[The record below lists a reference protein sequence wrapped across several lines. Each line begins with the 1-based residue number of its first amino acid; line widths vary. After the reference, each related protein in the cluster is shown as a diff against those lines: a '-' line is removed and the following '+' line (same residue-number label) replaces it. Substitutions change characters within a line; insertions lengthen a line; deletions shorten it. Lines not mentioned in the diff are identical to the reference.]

1 MNDTTAAPRIP
12 LLCRL
17 NLRHHW
23 HAVTNPEDNHR
34 YTRCVQC
41 GKDSPH
47 LGTQGPIG

>member
-1 MNDTTAAPRIP
+1 MNDTTTAARIP

-17 NLRHHW
+17 NIHHKW
-23 HAVTNPEDNHR
+23 QAVTNPEDNHR
-34 YTRCVQC
+34 YTRCVHC